1 MISYAGH
8 PLGPFPDSTATNFVS
23 SQRSTLSLLSVP
35 VLLIAG
41 ALMAAYTVKE
51 TTEKR
56 VTMACDEKYC
66 PPTYQ
71 IHVDAPRNTLLKDQ
85 SNGAGLRLNGVLAG
99 HAATNPG
106 GRHVGLLHNATM
118 KDVYTTTKRD
128 YFTEAVNSAGV
139 RLVAHA
145 VA

>member
-1 MISYAGH
+1 MTY
-8 PLGPFPDSTATNFVS
+8 FVPN
-23 SQRSTLSLLSVP
+23 QRSTLSLLSVP
-35 VLLIAG
+35 ALLIAG
-41 ALMAAYTVKE
+41 ALLAAYTVKE

-56 VTMACDEKYC
+56 TAMACDEKYC

-106 GRHVGLLHNATM
+106 GRHAGTLHQATM
-118 KDVYTTTKRD
+118 KDVYETTKRD
-128 YFTEAVNSAGV
+128 YFKEAVNSTGV

-145 VA
+145 IA

>member
-1 MISYAGH
+1 MTY
-8 PLGPFPDSTATNFVS
+8 FVPG
-23 SQRSTLSLLSVP
+23 QRSTLSILSVP
-35 VLLIAG
+35 TLLIAA
-41 ALMAAYTVKE
+41 ALYAAYKTKE
-51 TTEKR
+51 VAATKGA
-56 VTMACDEKYC
+56 MACDEKYC

-106 GRHVGLLHNATM
+106 GRHAGTLHNATM
-118 KDVYTTTKRD
+118 KDVYQTTKRD
-128 YFTEAVNSAGV
+128 YFTEAVNSSGV

-145 VA
+145 IA